1 MQQLPHKKRPH
12 AVAHQEKRRFWMG
25 SVSQREHLQTVADD
39 KAIAAAVREVAV
51 QIFWV
56 HAASVPEM
64 VLCVD
69 SKSLRVQRRSKFCI
83 AGAVLQHSVK
93 KHQHRARRPFWQPG
107 VIMNLR
113 AAVSGEKSFC

>member
-1 MQQLPHKKRPH
+1 
-12 AVAHQEKRRFWMG
+12 MG

-39 KAIAAAVREVAV
+39 RAIAAAVREVAV

-113 AAVSGEKSFC
+113 AAVS